1 MIQDIAPR
9 KLWNQ
14 FDEREPKDDSLCIIC
29 KPAQILI
36 KADEEELILPTYGQ
50 VKDKAERCIYL
61 FRVDETEYFLIFA
74 KDFTLEGYDY
84 FGIRAI
90 SGKPE
95 KYTSFAIMTGYHLF
109 VWYRDN
115 QFCGRCGHP
124 SVPDH
129 KERMLRCPECG
140 NMIFPKI
147 CPAIIVGVT
156 DGDRLL
162 MTRYNGR
169 GSTTY
174 ALIAGFMEIG
184 ETPEDTV
191 RREVMEEVGVKV
203 KNIRYFTS
211 QPWGVDSDLLL
222 GYFAELDG
230 SDHIHIDQEELS
242 FGNWFHRD
250 EIDIEPNGI
259 SMTNHMIQAFR
270 NNIHNEPEVK

>member
-1 MIQDIAPR
+1 MRMIQDIEPR

-14 FDEREPKDDSLCIIC
+14 FEKRTPTDDSLCIIC
-29 KPAQILI
+29 TEAKIMI
-36 KADEEELILPTYGQ
+36 KSDCDELRLPTYGR

-61 FRVDETEYFLIFA
+61 FRIDETEYYLIFA
-74 KDFTLEGYDY
+74 DGLTLDGYDY
-84 FGIRAI
+84 YRIRSI
-90 SGKPE
+90 SEKPE
-95 KYTSFAIMTGYHLF
+95 KSTAFAIMTGYHLY

-115 QFCGRCGHP
+115 KFCGRCGHATA
-124 SVPDH
+124 PDH
-129 KERMLRCPECG
+129 KERMLLCPECG

-156 DGDRLL
+156 NGDRLL

-169 GSTTY
+169 GSTSY

-211 QPWGVDSDLLL
+211 QPWGVDTDLLL
-222 GYFAELDG
+222 GYFADLDG
-230 SDHIHIDQEELS
+230 DDHIHIDEHELS
-242 FGNWFHRD
+242 YGNWFKRED
-250 EIDIEPNGI
+250 IDIAPNGI

-270 NNIHNEPEVK
+270 NNEHK